1 MTLVLHCKKFL
12 KDNGMNTTVRWI
24 DGMMMVGESASGH
37 AVVMDG
43 PENLGGKNL
52 GIRPMEMLLLG
63 MGGCTTIDV
72 MSMLKKMR
80 EEVRDC
86 RAEISA
92 ERADDHPKVFT
103 KIHIHFV
110 VEGVNLDEKK
120 VGKAIGLSADKYC
133 SASIML
139 GKTATVTHDFEIHE

>member
-1 MTLVLHCKKFL
+1 
-12 KDNGMNTTVRWI
+12 MNTVKWI

-43 PENLGGKNL
+43 PEELGGKNL

-72 MSMLKKMR
+72 VSTLKKMR
-80 EEVRDC
+80 EDVRDC
-86 RAEISA
+86 RVEISA
-92 ERADDHPKVFT
+92 ERADEHPKVFT
-103 KIHIHFV
+103 NIHLHFIIEGTNLNDKKI
-110 VEGVNLDEKK
+110 EK
-120 VGKAIGLSADKYC
+120 ALSLSADKYC

-139 GKTATVTHDFEIHE
+139 GKSAAITHGFAINE

>member
-1 MTLVLHCKKFL
+1 
-12 KDNGMNTTVRWI
+12 
-24 DGMMMVGESASGH
+24 MMMVGESASGH

-43 PENLGGKNL
+43 PEDLGGKNL

-63 MGGCTTIDV
+63 LGGCTTVDV
-72 MSMLKKMR
+72 VSTLKKMR
-80 EEVRDC
+80 QEVSDC

-92 ERADDHPKVFT
+92 QRAEEHPKVFT

-110 VEGVNLDEKK
+110 VEGKDLNDKK
-120 VGKAIGLSADKYC
+120 VAKAVSLSADKYC

-139 GKTATVTHDFEIHE
+139 GKSATITHDFELCE

>member
-1 MTLVLHCKKFL
+1 
-12 KDNGMNTTVRWI
+12 MNTTVRWI

-110 VEGVNLDEKK
+110 VEGVDLDEKK